1 MLQNYVITLKVKTV
15 RIRESIYSKNEAEKN
30 LKKLKLM
37 LKYSKPRPI
46 YITSKQDNNCFLQ
59 NRMEFEAERTAA

>member
-1 MLQNYVITLKVKTV
+1 MRSMQYWK
-15 RIRESIYSKNEAEKN
+15 EKFRHYYKMRQKK

-37 LKYSKPRPI
+37 LKYFQPRPI
-46 YITSKQDNNCFLQ
+46 YIASKQDNNCFLQ